1 MSGRGP
7 SDPLGDRP
15 RMAEALAS
23 LKEGLRETAD
33 PLYDSWKLRQVAT
46 DRPVVLDVDGDAAR
60 VEGAAGAARSPKGS
74 GANVADKTEAID
86 IALEGTPPET
96 SAAGSVSEAPA
107 SDASP
112 VDGLPTEELLVEF
125 DEEFESPEEPTLA
138 RRPSGPSVQADTVRV
153 RVIPYHPFPRWAL
166 VVAASLAVF
175 AISLVALRASLPGD
189 STRVTRPVL
198 ASEVPAA
205 SPAPPSARPASV
217 GSPLVDRRPGAL
229 KATVALA
236 PSAAEPPTKSAAP
249 SAVPQLEALAAPAG
263 APPKEASSA
272 HTAPTSTLAAPPPAA
287 APAGKAPTP
296 MPRRRSGAQDFFRDP
311 GF

>member
-33 PLYDSWKLRQVAT
+33 PLYDSWKLRQAAT

-60 VEGAAGAARSPKGS
+60 VEGANAAVRPAAAPGSPKAG
-74 GANVADKTEAID
+74 GANIAEAID

-96 SAAGSVSEAPA
+96 ASAGSLSEAAAGDAPSA
-107 SDASP
+107 
-112 VDGLPTEELLVEF
+112 DGLPTEELVVEF
-125 DEEFESPEEPTLA
+125 DEEFEKPEEPTLA
-138 RRPSGPSVQADTVRV
+138 RRPSGSSVQADTVRV
-153 RVIPYHPFPRWAL
+153 RVIPYRPFPRWAL

-189 STRVTRPVL
+189 STRVSRPVL

-205 SPAPPSARPASV
+205 SPATPSTRSAFP
-217 GSPLVDRRPGAL
+217 AL
-229 KATVALA
+229 KATLALA
-236 PSAAEPPTKSAAP
+236 PSAAHPLIPSAAP
-249 SAVPQLEALAAPAG
+249 SAGPQVEALAAPAG
-263 APPKEASSA
+263 PPPKEASSA
-272 HTAPTSTLAAPPPAA
+272 HTAPRATLAAPAPPA

-296 MPRRRSGAQDFFRDP
+296 MLKRRSGAQDFFRDP